1 MSNAAKPCYP
11 IHGHSLQTLASW
23 ELGSGS
29 ELLTLAHRWPDSRT
43 PRKHFAFKSVFHR
56 ARCGHLRG
64 ADELKERLLA
74 AEHHLLSFG
83 FGRASA
89 HPLVLHTSGVGHSTA
104 HVTQTITLSGRPR
117 PCLSRPSRARGQ
129 RQARWRTPLRSHRSR
144 STYWRSEEHT
154 S

>member
-1 MSNAAKPCYP
+1 MSNAAQTYDP
-11 IHGHSLQTLASW
+11 IHCHSLQTLAGW

-29 ELLTLAHRWPDSRT
+29 PLLTLAHRWPDCRT
-43 PRKHFAFKSVFHR
+43 PCKHFAFKAVFHR

-64 ADELKERLLA
+64 ADKLKERLLA

-104 HVTQTITLSGRPR
+104 HV
-117 PCLSRPSRARGQ
+117 
-129 RQARWRTPLRSHRSR
+129 
-144 STYWRSEEHT
+144 
-154 S
+154 